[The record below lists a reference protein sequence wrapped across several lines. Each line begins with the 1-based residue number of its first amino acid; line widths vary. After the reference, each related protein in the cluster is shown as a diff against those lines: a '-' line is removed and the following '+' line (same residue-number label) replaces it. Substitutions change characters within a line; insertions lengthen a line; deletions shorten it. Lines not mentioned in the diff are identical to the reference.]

1 MLRRI
6 ITIFIV
12 IFLILPVL
20 VVIPVSFSSA
30 QYLTFPP
37 PGFSLKWY
45 QKFFEDPEWLS
56 AALTSFKIGMLTTIA
71 SLILGTLASIGLCK
85 SSFKGKNLVQEV
97 FLFPQVMPVI
107 IIAIAIFSFES
118 RLKLIGTTTGLVI
131 AHTVLA
137 IPVVITTIMA
147 RLKGLDTNLEYAS
160 RSLGAGKVRTFFCI
174 ILPDIKSSMISAGL
188 FAFITSFDELIV
200 SLFISGPA
208 VVTLPKRMWQDIRT
222 QIQPTIAAISTM
234 LILTVII
241 VMTVSAVLSAPR
253 KDKTISLQSK
263 EGN

>member
-6 ITIFIV
+6 ITFFIV

-20 VVIPVSFSSA
+20 IVIPVSFSSA

-45 QKFFEDPEWLS
+45 QKFFEDPEWLL
-56 AALTSFKIGMLTTIA
+56 ATFTSFKIGILTTIA
-71 SLILGTLASIGLCK
+71 SLIFGTLAAIGLCK
-85 SSFKGKNLVQEV
+85 SNFKGKNLVQEI

-118 RLKLIGTTTGLVI
+118 RIKLVGTTTGLVV

-147 RLKGLDTNLEYAS
+147 RLKGIDGNLEYAS
-160 RSLGAGKVRTFFCI
+160 TSLGAGRMRTFFCI
-174 ILPDIKSSMISAGL
+174 ILPNIKSSVISAGL

-200 SLFISGPA
+200 SLFIAGPT

-234 LILTVII
+234 LILAVII
-241 VMTVSAVLSAPR
+241 VMTVSAILSTPR
-253 KDKTISLQSK
+253 KDKTVSLESR